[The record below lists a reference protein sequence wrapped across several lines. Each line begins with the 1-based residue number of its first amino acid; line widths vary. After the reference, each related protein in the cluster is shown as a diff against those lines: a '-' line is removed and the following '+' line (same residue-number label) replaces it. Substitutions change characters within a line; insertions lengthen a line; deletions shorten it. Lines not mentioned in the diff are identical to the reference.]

1 MWNFEALHNSLG
13 INILLLEK
21 QDRYSWDQVVFDTS
35 FLSITMGSLSLK
47 GVLYGLVTYEIGF
60 KGKSG

>member
-13 INILLLEK
+13 INVLLLGK

-35 FLSITMGSLSLK
+35 FLSMITIGSLSLK
-47 GVLYGLVTYEIGF
+47 GVL
-60 KGKSG
+60 